1 MYSKVYTFNESNNL
15 FDFYTTSTQM
25 YFVLTL
31 KIKAKKFSTFFS
43 ASLGTATLGRGK
55 NTSASKRREVCDSEL
70 KDILSNMISQVRVPH
85 VLPRDRSSEV
95 LDMALQRNLFPV
107 LPNFTSQVNESTKY
121 SPWDPKSN
129 NGLFVRPRLFLP
141 YFEECKKLI
150 QDRCAQD
157 PEIIASNSPCVSVP
171 DTLYMLRT
179 GNKLDGFHGGGSD
192 EDLIEFQTSRVPGRK
207 FFCHFRG

>member
-1 MYSKVYTFNESNNL
+1 MV
-15 FDFYTTSTQM
+15 ST
-25 YFVLTL
+25 
-31 KIKAKKFSTFFS
+31 
-43 ASLGTATLGRGK
+43 ASISTATLGRGK
-55 NTSASKRREVCDSEL
+55 GTSALSKRREVCDSEL
-70 KDILSNMISQVRVPH
+70 KEILSSMISQVRVPH

-95 LDMALQRNLFPV
+95 LDIALQRNLFPV
-107 LPNFTSQVNESTKY
+107 LPSFTSQVNESTKY

-171 DTLYMLRT
+171 DTLYMLRS
-179 GNKLDGFHGGGSD
+179 GNKLDGFHSSSST
-192 EDLIEFQTSRVPGRK
+192 EDLIEFQTSRVPGK
-207 FFCHFRG
+207 QLIIYSNINVTVT

>member
-1 MYSKVYTFNESNNL
+1 MGYIHGVFTKFRN
-15 FDFYTTSTQM
+15 
-25 YFVLTL
+25 YFIVIFLL
-31 KIKAKKFSTFFS
+31 P

-55 NTSASKRREVCDSEL
+55 NASASKRREVCDSEL
-70 KDILSNMISQVRVPH
+70 KEMLSNMISQIRVPH

-171 DTLYMLRT
+171 DTLYMLRS
-179 GNKLDGFHGGGSD
+179 GNKLEGFHGSSST
-192 EDLIEFQTSRVPGRK
+192 EDLLEFQTSRVPGTY
-207 FFCHFRG
+207 